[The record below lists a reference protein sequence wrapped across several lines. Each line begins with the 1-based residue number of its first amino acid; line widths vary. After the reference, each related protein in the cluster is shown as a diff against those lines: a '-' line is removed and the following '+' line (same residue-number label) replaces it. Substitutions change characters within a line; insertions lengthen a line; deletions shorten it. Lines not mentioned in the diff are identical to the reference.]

1 MTVYAGLDLHATN
14 TYVAMIDQ
22 ENKVLYKQRH
32 KNELPA
38 ILAALDPFK
47 EDLKGVVVESTFNW
61 YWLVDGLMHQ
71 GYRVHLANPSAI
83 KQYEGLKQIDDRRS
97 SLWLANLLR
106 LGILPSGYI
115 YPKEERP
122 TRDLLRKRLQLV
134 RHRTSHILS
143 VKNILARNLGL
154 RMPSADVKKLTDA
167 ESKRL
172 FSDKEMQAAVL
183 SSIGLVRHLGD
194 DITKIERMILK
205 KVKIQ
210 KEFAKLMTIPGI
222 GIIIALTI
230 MLEVGDIRRFPT
242 VGDYSSYCRCVKS
255 VRTSAGKVIGHGN
268 RKNGNKYLSWAY
280 VEAAQAA
287 RRFHETVRSYYEKKM
302 AKTNK
307 IVAVKALSHKLTRAS
322 YYVMRDQ
329 VDYDPARLFGQE
341 AREGG
346 AVNQE
351 HSRPVTKHLSDSLS
365 QHHTKK
371 EVRRHESGGRRIRP

>member
-22 ENKVLYKQRH
+22 ENNVLYKQRH

-61 YWLVDGLMHQ
+61 YWLVDGLMNQ
-71 GYRVHLANPSAI
+71 GYVVHLANPSAI

-106 LGILPSGYI
+106 LGILPLGYI
-115 YPKEERP
+115 YPKDERP

-154 RMPSADVKKLTDA
+154 RMESAYVKKLTDA
-167 ESKRL
+167 EVKRL
-172 FSDKEMQAAVL
+172 FPDKEMQAAVL

-194 DITKIERMILK
+194 EITKIEKMILK
-205 KVKIQ
+205 KVRIK

-230 MLEVGDIRRFPT
+230 MLEVGNIRRAP
-242 VGDYSSYCRCVKS
+242 RP
-255 VRTSAGKVIGHGN
+255 APPI
-268 RKNGNKYLSWAY
+268 
-280 VEAAQAA
+280 
-287 RRFHETVRSYYEKKM
+287 
-302 AKTNK
+302 
-307 IVAVKALSHKLTRAS
+307 KLR
-322 YYVMRDQ
+322 
-329 VDYDPARLFGQE
+329 
-341 AREGG
+341 
-346 AVNQE
+346 
-351 HSRPVTKHLSDSLS
+351 
-365 QHHTKK
+365 
-371 EVRRHESGGRRIRP
+371 

>member
-32 KNELPA
+32 RNELPS
-38 ILAALDPFK
+38 IIGALDPFK
-47 EDLKGVVVESTFNW
+47 EDLQGVVVESTFNW
-61 YWLVDGLMHQ
+61 YWLVDGLMAE
-71 GYRVHLANPSAI
+71 GYPVYLANPSAI
-83 KQYEGLKQIDDRRS
+83 KQYEGLKQIDDKRS

-154 RMPSADVKKLTDA
+154 RVKSDDIKKLEDP
-167 ESKRL
+167 EVKRL
-172 FSDKEMQAAVL
+172 FRDQEMRTAVL
-183 SSIGLVRHLGD
+183 ASLGLIRHLQTGID
-194 DITKIERMILK
+194 TIEDMIVK
-205 KVKIQ
+205 KVKVK
-210 KEFAKLMTIPGI
+210 KEFAKLITLPGI
-222 GIIIALTI
+222 GTILALTI
-230 MLEVGDIRRFPT
+230 MLEVGDIHRFPT

-255 VRTSAGKVIGHGN
+255 IRISAGKVTGHGN

-280 VEAAQAA
+280 IEAAQAA

-307 IVAVKALSHKLTRAS
+307 IVAIKALSHKLTRAS

-329 VDYDPARLFGQE
+329 VDYDPARLFG
-341 AREGG
+341 
-346 AVNQE
+346 
-351 HSRPVTKHLSDSLS
+351 
-365 QHHTKK
+365 
-371 EVRRHESGGRRIRP
+371 

>member
-1 MTVYAGLDLHATN
+1 
-14 TYVAMIDQ
+14 MIDQ

-32 KNELPA
+32 RNELPA

-47 EDLKGVVVESTFNW
+47 KDMQGVVVESTFNW
-61 YWLVDGLMHQ
+61 YWLVDGLMAE
-71 GYRVHLANPSAI
+71 GYPVHLANPSAI
-83 KQYEGLKQIDDRRS
+83 KQYEGLKQIDDKRS

-154 RMPSADVKKLTDA
+154 RVKSDDVKKLEDPEA
-167 ESKRL
+167 KRL
-172 FSDKEMQAAVL
+172 FRDREMRTAVL
-183 SSIGLVRHLGD
+183 SSLGLIRHLETEID
-194 DITKIERMILK
+194 TIEDMIANKL
-205 KVKIQ
+205 KVK
-210 KEFAKLMTIPGI
+210 KEFAKLITLPGI
-222 GIIIALTI
+222 GKILALTI
-230 MLEVGDIRRFPT
+230 MLEVGDIHRFPT

-255 VRTSAGKVIGHGN
+255 TRISAGKVTGHGN

-280 VEAAQAA
+280 IEAAQAA

-302 AKTNK
+302 ARTNK
-307 IVAVKALSHKLTRAS
+307 IVAIKALSHKLTRAS

-329 VDYDPARLFGQE
+329 VDYDPARLFG
-341 AREGG
+341 
-346 AVNQE
+346 
-351 HSRPVTKHLSDSLS
+351 
-365 QHHTKK
+365 
-371 EVRRHESGGRRIRP
+371 